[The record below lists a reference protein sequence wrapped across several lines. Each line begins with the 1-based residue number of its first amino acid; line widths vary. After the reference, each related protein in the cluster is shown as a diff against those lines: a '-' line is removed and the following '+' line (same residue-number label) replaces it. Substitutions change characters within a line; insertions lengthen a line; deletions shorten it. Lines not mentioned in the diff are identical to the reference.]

1 VVTREDLFPELDQ
14 DKSLL
19 SKMIYNG
26 KLLYFMQQIQPNE
39 AESTL
44 IGYTAKQMKWAHQF
58 ESDTW
63 AFFLEQNLLF
73 DTDYMKIQKYLAEAP
88 FTPGLGTQNDSA
100 PKLGVFIGWQIV
112 KNYMEENKNITLKE
126 LMLEKDT
133 QKILR
138 LAKYHPNQK
147 EDNK

>member
-1 VVTREDLFPELDQ
+1 MVTREDLFPELDQ

-26 KLLYFMQQIQPNE
+26 KLLYFMQQVQPNE
-39 AESTL
+39 ADSTL
-44 IGYTAKQMKWAHQF
+44 MGYSEQQMKWANQF

-63 AFFLEQNLLF
+63 AYFLEQNLLF

-112 KNYMEENKNITLKE
+112 KRYMDENKKITLKE
-126 LMLEKDT
+126 LMLEKDP

-138 LAKYHPNQK
+138 LAKYHPSQK
-147 EDNK
+147 KDTK